1 MMRLQGKIS
10 LITGGGSGIGEAT
23 AKTFAREGSTVMIAD
38 RDEAGAARVAGEI
51 RNAGG
56 SAEYVVVNVGK
67 PAEVERMVQTTAE
80 KFGRIDV
87 LLNNAVYTGVGRVA
101 DIALEEWQRT
111 LDVSLTAYFY
121 ATKLVLPIM
130 VRQRSG
136 VILNT
141 SSTAGLVS
149 DYKLAPY
156 AVVKA
161 GVIALTRNT
170 AIEYARKGIRCNAV
184 CPGSTETPGF
194 MRTLARPRGFK
205 EIFASHIPIGRFA
218 QPTEIAN
225 VMLFLASDEASFVT
239 GAYIV
244 SDGGFTAHSG
254 NPYVAGQGPDWE

>member
-51 RNAGG
+51 RNGGG

-67 PAEVERMVQTTAE
+67 PADVERMVQSTAE

-194 MRTLARPRGFK
+194 MRTLARPKGFK

-218 QPTEIAN
+218 QPAEIAN

>member
-1 MMRLQGKIS
+1 MRLQGKVS
-10 LITGGGSGIGEAT
+10 LITGGASGIGEAT

-38 RDEAGAARVAGEI
+38 RDEANARRVSAEI
-51 RNAGG
+51 RGAGG
-56 SAEYVVVNVGK
+56 SAEYVIVNIAK
-67 PAEVERMVQTTAE
+67 PAEVERMVQTTADQ
-80 KFGRIDV
+80 FGHIDV
-87 LLNNAVYTGVGRVA
+87 LLNNAVYTAVGRVA
-101 DIALEEWQRT
+101 DIPLEEWQRT

-130 VRQRSG
+130 VKQRGG

-141 SSTAGLVS
+141 SSTAGLVA
-149 DYKLAPY
+149 DYKLSPY

-161 GVIALTRNT
+161 GVLALTRNT

-194 MRTLARPRGFK
+194 MRTLTRPAGFK
-205 EIFASHIPIGRFA
+205 ETFAGKIPMGRFA
-218 QPTEIAN
+218 QPAEIAN
-225 VMLFLASDEASFVT
+225 VMLFLASEEASFVT

-254 NPYVAGQGPDWE
+254 NPYVPGQGPDWE

>member
-1 MMRLQGKIS
+1 MRLKGKIS
-10 LITGGGSGIGEAT
+10 LITGGASGIGEAT

-38 RDEAGAARVAGEI
+38 RDETNAARVVGEI
-51 RNAGG
+51 RAAGG
-56 SAEYVVVNVGK
+56 AADCVIVNVGK
-67 PAEVERMVQTTAE
+67 PADVERMVQTTVDR
-80 KFGRIDV
+80 FGRIDV
-87 LLNNAVYTGVGRVA
+87 LLNNAVYTAMGRVA

-141 SSTAGLVS
+141 SSTAGFLA
-149 DYKLAPY
+149 DYKLVPY

-161 GVIALTRNT
+161 GVLALTRNT

-184 CPGSTETPGF
+184 CPGSTATPGF
-194 MRTLARPRGFK
+194 LRTLTRPKGFK
-205 EIFASHIPIGRFA
+205 EIYENTIPMGRLA
-218 QPTEIAN
+218 QPQEIAN

-239 GAYIV
+239 GAYYLA
-244 SDGGFTAHSG
+244 DGGFTAHSG
-254 NPYVAGQGPDWE
+254 NPYVPGQGPDWE

>member
-1 MMRLQGKIS
+1 MRLQGKIS

-23 AKTFAREGSTVMIAD
+23 AKTFAREGSAIMIAD
-38 RDEAGAARVAGEI
+38 RDEANAVRVVGEI
-51 RNAGG
+51 RDAGG
-56 SAEYVVVNVGK
+56 NADHLMVNLGK
-67 PAEVERMVQTTAE
+67 PADVERMVQTTSD

-101 DIALEEWQRT
+101 DIPLEEWQRT

-161 GVIALTRNT
+161 GVLALTRNT

-194 MRTLARPRGFK
+194 MRTLTRPKGFK
-205 EIFASHIPIGRFA
+205 EIFADKIPIGRFA
-218 QPTEIAN
+218 QPSEIAN

-239 GAYIV
+239 GGYFVA
-244 SDGGFTAHSG
+244 DGGFTAHSG
-254 NPYVAGQGPDWE
+254 NPYVPGQGPDWE

>member
-1 MMRLQGKIS
+1 MRLQGKIS
-10 LITGGGSGIGEAT
+10 LITGAASGIGEAT
-23 AKTFAREGSTVMIAD
+23 AKTFAREGSIVMIAD
-38 RDEAGAARVAGEI
+38 RDETNAARVADEI
-51 RNAGG
+51 RAAGG
-56 SAEYVVVNVGK
+56 KADWVMVNVAK
-67 PAEVERMVQTTAE
+67 PSDVERMVQTTVE

-87 LLNNAVYTGVGRVA
+87 LLNNAVYTAVGRVA
-101 DIALEEWQRT
+101 DIPLDEWQRT

-130 VRQRSG
+130 VKQHSG

-141 SSTAGLVS
+141 SSTAGLLA

-161 GVIALTRNT
+161 GVLALTRNT

-184 CPGSTETPGF
+184 CPGSTATPGF
-194 MRTLARPRGFK
+194 LRTLTRPKGFK
-205 EIFASHIPIGRFA
+205 EIFQDKIPIGRLA
-218 QPTEIAN
+218 QPQEIAN
-225 VMLFLASDEASFVT
+225 VMLFLASEEASFVT
-239 GAYIV
+239 GAYIL

>member
-1 MMRLQGKIS
+1 MRLQGQIS

-38 RDEAGAARVAGEI
+38 RDETNATRVVGEI
-51 RNAGG
+51 RAAGG
-56 SAEYVVVNVGK
+56 SADQVIVNVGK
-67 PAEVERMVQTTAE
+67 PADVERMVQTTAG

-87 LLNNAVYTGVGRVA
+87 LLNNAVYTAVGRVA
-101 DIALEEWQRT
+101 DIPLEEWQRT

-130 VRQRSG
+130 VKQRSG

-141 SSTAGLVS
+141 SSTAGLVA
-149 DYKLAPY
+149 DYKLSPY

-161 GVIALTRNT
+161 GVLALTRNT

-194 MRTLARPRGFK
+194 MRTLTRPAGFK
-205 EIFASHIPIGRFA
+205 EIFADKIPMGRFA
-218 QPTEIAN
+218 QPAEIAN

-254 NPYVAGQGPDWE
+254 NPYVPGQGPDWE

>member
-1 MMRLQGKIS
+1 MTRLHGKFS
-10 LITGGGSGIGEAT
+10 VITGGGSGIGEAT
-23 AKTFAREGSTVMIAD
+23 ARTFAREGSSVMVAD
-38 RDEAGAARVAGEI
+38 RDEAGASRVVDEI
-51 RNAGG
+51 RASGG
-56 SAEYVVVNVGK
+56 SAEYIIVDVGK
-67 PAEVERMVQTTAE
+67 PADVARMIETAE
-80 KFGRIDV
+80 SRFGRIDV

-101 DIALEEWQRT
+101 DISLDDWQQT
-111 LDVSLTAYFY
+111 LAVSLTACFY

-141 SSTAGLVS
+141 SSTAGYVS
-149 DYKLAPY
+149 EYKLAPY

-170 AIEYARKGIRCNAV
+170 AIEYARKGIRCVAV
-184 CPGSTETPGF
+184 CPGATDTPGF
-194 MRTLARPRGFK
+194 SRTLTRPEGFR
-205 EIFASHIPIGRFA
+205 EIFTNRIPMGRFA
-218 QPTEIAN
+218 QPAEIAN

-254 NPYVAGQGPDWE
+254 NPYVRGEGPDWE

>member
-1 MMRLQGKIS
+1 MRLQGRVS
-10 LITGGGSGIGEAT
+10 LITGGASGIGEAT
-23 AKTFAREGSTVMIAD
+23 ARTFAREGSTVMIAD
-38 RDEAGAARVAGEI
+38 RDEAGATRVVKEI
-51 RNAGG
+51 RAAGG
-56 SAEYVVVNVGK
+56 DADHVVVNVGK
-67 PAEVERMVQTTAE
+67 PADVERMVQTTVE
-80 KFGRIDV
+80 KFGHIDV
-87 LLNNAVYTGVGRVA
+87 LLNNAVYTAVGRVA
-101 DIALEEWQRT
+101 DIPLPEWQRT

-130 VRQRSG
+130 VKQRRG

-141 SSTAGLVS
+141 ASTAGLVA
-149 DYKLAPY
+149 DYKLSPY

-194 MRTLARPRGFK
+194 MRTLTRPKGFK
-205 EIFASHIPIGRFA
+205 EIFADHIPIGRFA
-218 QPTEIAN
+218 QPAEIAN

-239 GAYIV
+239 GAYIL

-254 NPYVAGQGPDWE
+254 NPYVPGQGPDWE